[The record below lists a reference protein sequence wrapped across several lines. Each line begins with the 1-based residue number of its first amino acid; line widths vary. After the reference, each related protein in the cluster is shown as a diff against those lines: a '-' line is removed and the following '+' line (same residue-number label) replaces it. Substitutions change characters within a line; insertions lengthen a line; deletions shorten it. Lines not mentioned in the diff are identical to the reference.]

1 MVRLSVWLNHQWT
14 KVTHGCYWESTG
26 LDWHIWG
33 PRRNIKWWGQ
43 PLASNLLQ
51 SLPPDNLSAP
61 NTTLCT
67 LHRVTASSFTQITS
81 VLHGHLPTVQLSN
94 FAWQYYHGSCSGPSH
109 PCPQILAPARGMRV
123 SDHIPSAPSPSH
135 HSGQSA
141 PVGTVQCSQHPCCLP
156 CQQRQCHPYLLRL
169 RSLSKLLLPKHLQFA
184 PLHHVPP
191 QGPTWATIPKL
202 SGLDTVIN
210 YEYPLRLSSS

>member
-26 LDWHIWG
+26 LDWHIWS

-67 LHRVTASSFTQITS
+67 LHRVTASSYTQITS

-94 FAWQYYHGSCSGPSH
+94 FAWQYYNGSSTASH
-109 PCPQILAPARGMRV
+109 MPAPKSLPLPVACGYQITYHQHHPHPITVAV
-123 SDHIPSAPSPSH
+123 STYWHSA
-135 HSGQSA
+135 
-141 PVGTVQCSQHPCCLP
+141 VLP
-156 CQQRQCHPYLLRL
+156 
-169 RSLSKLLLPKHLQFA
+169 A
-184 PLHHVPP
+184 PL
-191 QGPTWATIPKL
+191 
-202 SGLDTVIN
+202 
-210 YEYPLRLSSS
+210 LSSMPTTPMSSLPAETSSPE